1 MFFGDVASRPTL
13 AGAAKR
19 GDIRRLISGVW
30 TADMVSPE
38 AEIVAENLWLIV
50 SRVLPDAILV
60 DRTAA
65 RNGRLDR
72 GVVTVATDTR
82 KDPLALPG
90 GITVLVRARDAADD
104 DMPWVHGLAIS
115 SPARTLADN
124 TAASRARGTA
134 VARTLNNEELLDWV
148 ADKALAW
155 DPERVE
161 RLRVDSLR
169 HLNHRGLGD
178 ADPRVA
184 RILRLFDQLSG
195 REPLGGRRNTS
206 AAAVVAGE
214 AWDKRRISMF
224 DSVRVKLSE
233 LESVAFPIPK
243 VAAELPFFEAYFSNC
258 IEGTEFTVEDARV
271 IVDTQRPPA
280 MRSADGHDILGTYR
294 CVVDPVGRART
305 SADPTEVIELMCQR
319 HATMLAGR
327 PDIGPG
333 QFKLTDNRA
342 GSTTFVPAAQVQGTL
357 IRAFAGLDELPPG
370 FARAVYA
377 MFVVAE
383 VHPFTDGNGRA
394 ARLMMNAELEA
405 AGCCRIVVPTIIRNE
420 YISSLRRAS
429 NNEGDVAALVRVMS
443 HAWRWTAA
451 MNWQGRENVDGLLRA
466 TNALIDSNEAAER
479 HLQLELP

>member
-1 MFFGDVASRPTL
+1 MFFDDVASRPTL
-13 AGAAKR
+13 AAAAKR
-19 GDIRRLISGVW
+19 GEIRRLVTGVW
-30 TADMVSPE
+30 TADTISPDG
-38 AEIVAENLWLIV
+38 EIVAENLWLIV

-65 RNGRLDR
+65 HNGKIDR
-72 GVVTVATDTR
+72 GVVTVSTDGR
-82 KDPLALPG
+82 KDPLELPG
-90 GITVLVRARDAADD
+90 DITVLVRAREAAED
-104 DMPWVHGLAIS
+104 DMVWVHGLTIA

-124 TAASRARGTA
+124 TAPSRARRAA
-134 VARTLNNEELLDWV
+134 VGRTLNDDELLDWL
-148 ADKALAW
+148 ANKALAW
-155 DPERVE
+155 GSERMA
-161 RLRVDSLR
+161 RLRADSLR
-169 HLNHRGLGD
+169 QLSERGLSGT
-178 ADPRVA
+178 DPRALKIV
-184 RILRLFDQLSG
+184 RLFDQLEG
-195 REPLGGRRNTS
+195 REAIPERNTF

-214 AWDKRRISMF
+214 AWDRRRVRMF
-224 DSVRVKLSE
+224 DRVRAQLSN
-233 LESVAFPIPK
+233 LDPFSFAIPK
-243 VAAELPFFEAYFSNC
+243 PATELPFFEAYFSNY

-305 SADPTEVIELMCQR
+305 SADPDDVIELMCQR

-333 QFKLTDNRA
+333 QFKLSDNRA
-342 GSTTFVPAAQVQGTL
+342 GSTTFVPASQVQGTL
-357 IRAFAGLDELPPG
+357 TRAFSGLDELVPG

-394 ARLMMNAELEA
+394 ARLMLNAELEA
-405 AGCCRIVVPTIIRNE
+405 ADCCRIVVPTVIRNE

-429 NNEGDVAALVRVMS
+429 NNEGDITALVRVMS

-451 MNWQGRENVDGLLRA
+451 MNWDGRENVDGLLRA
-466 TNALIDSNEAAER
+466 TNALVDSNEAAER